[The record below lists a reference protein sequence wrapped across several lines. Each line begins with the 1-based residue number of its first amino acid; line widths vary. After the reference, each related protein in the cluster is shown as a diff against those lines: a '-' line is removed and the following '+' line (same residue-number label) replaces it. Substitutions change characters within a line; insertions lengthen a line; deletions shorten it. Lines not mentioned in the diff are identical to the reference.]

1 MAFYMVHFM
10 VLGLGTSLCA
20 LEEIGKGTDI
30 RNANGKIHLRSSFTH
45 YLRNS

>member
-20 LEEIGKGTDI
+20 PEESGKSTMQAERCFVI
-30 RNANGKIHLRSSFTH
+30 SF
-45 YLRNS
+45 YALSQQF